1 MEIDLVTYT
10 SSQDEVCKH
19 MKKMMGRTHGVEVEP
34 APEVAVLHFK
44 LTGKVEDGPSTD

>member
-19 MKKMMGRTHGVEVEP
+19 MKKMMGRTCGIKVEP
-34 APEVAVLHFK
+34 TPEAAVLYFK
-44 LTGKVEDGPSTD
+44 LTLHRSIST